1 MNSPPLPPDFMPN
14 IPTGENP
21 RQKLNRA
28 LALSD
33 QAIAARHETARLDHE
48 VTERHFE
55 AIAIVNEV
63 THLQERRVAH
73 SQFTDMLTNSAF
85 RLQHDAVTEYIAI
98 RRLFHDTLNSYGWNV
113 INFYMMIPDQAR
125 RLQDIGARV
134 EQGTAAMEEVVALF
148 DDMLTVTA
156 IIALAPD
163 PPAGGN
169 TSAAPPRM
177 QNTAGNQDGGANDQP
192 GAQQDL
198 PENVAEEEI
207 NANHDNDRINQ
218 ATETRAEVLGTDA
231 QSSQMPE

>member
-1 MNSPPLPPDFMPN
+1 MDSPHLPPDFMPN

-21 RQKLNRA
+21 MQKLNRG

-33 QAIAARHETARLDHE
+33 QAIAARHEIARVDHE

-63 THLQERRVAH
+63 THLQEERVAH
-73 SQFTDMLTNSAF
+73 SQYADMLTNTAF

-98 RRLFHDTLNSYGWNV
+98 RRLFHDTLYSYGWDV

-125 RLQDIGARV
+125 RLQDIWARV

-156 IIALAPD
+156 IIRLAPH

-169 TSAAPPRM
+169 TSAAPPPM
-177 QNTAGNQDGGANDQP
+177 QNTAGNQDGDANDQAV
-192 GAQQDL
+192 AQQDL
-198 PENVAEEEI
+198 PENVAEEA
-207 NANHDNDRINQ
+207 NDTNHDNDQINQ
-218 ATETRAEVLGTDA
+218 ATDT
-231 QSSQMPE
+231 